1 MNDFALHSDSPAM
14 DDPDLGKPPPD
25 SLIKVLLHNDLDFL
39 RLEGMEVDRVFDRY
53 LMHSI
58 QYNRPE

>member
-1 MNDFALHSDSPAM
+1 M